1 MIMIPLF
8 VIKYL
13 MIGFVWLLIV
23 DLFMEMTMD
32 NKQRIRYF
40 LLWPLTLGAF
50 LLGVILALLND
61 QNQDNYE

>member
-1 MIMIPLF
+1 MIPMF

-23 DLFMEMTMD
+23 DLYMAFGQM
-32 NKQRIRYF
+32 NNSARIRYL
-40 LLWPLTLGAF
+40 LLWPFTLGAF
-50 LLGVILALLND
+50 IFGVIQAIIND

>member
-1 MIMIPLF
+1 MIPLF

-23 DLFMEMTMD
+23 DLFMEMQMD

-40 LLWPLTLGAF
+40 LLWPFTLGAF
-50 LLGVILALLND
+50 ILGVILALLND

>member
-1 MIMIPLF
+1 MIPMF
-8 VIKYL
+8 IIKYL

-23 DLFMEMTMD
+23 DLFMEMQMH

-40 LLWPLTLGAF
+40 LLWPFTLGAF
-50 LLGVILALLND
+50 ILGVILALLND

>member
-1 MIMIPLF
+1 MIPLF

>member
-1 MIMIPLF
+1 MIQMFI
-8 VIKYL
+8 IKYL

-23 DLFMEMTMD
+23 DLFMEMQMD

-40 LLWPLTLGAF
+40 LLWPFTLGAF
-50 LLGVILALLND
+50 ILGVILALLNY

>member
-1 MIMIPLF
+1 MIPMF
-8 VIKYL
+8 IIKYL

-23 DLFMEMTMD
+23 DLFMEMQMD

-40 LLWPLTLGAF
+40 LLWPFTLGAF
-50 LLGVILALLND
+50 ILGVILALLND

>member
-1 MIMIPLF
+1 MIPLF

-23 DLFMEMTMD
+23 DLFMEMQMN

-40 LLWPLTLGAF
+40 LLWPFTLGAF
-50 LLGVILALLND
+50 ILGVILALLND
-61 QNQDNYE
+61 QNEDNYE

>member
-1 MIMIPLF
+1 MVPMFI
-8 VIKYL
+8 IKYL

-23 DLFMEMTMD
+23 DLFMEMQMD

-40 LLWPLTLGAF
+40 LLWPFTLGAF
-50 LLGVILALLND
+50 ILGVILALLND

>member
-1 MIMIPLF
+1 
-8 VIKYL
+8 

-23 DLFMEMTMD
+23 DLFMEMQMD

-40 LLWPLTLGAF
+40 LLWPFTLGTF
-50 LLGVILALLND
+50 ILGVILALLND

>member
-1 MIMIPLF
+1 MIPMF
-8 VIKYL
+8 IIKYL

-23 DLFMEMTMD
+23 DLFMEMQMD

-40 LLWPLTLGAF
+40 LLWPFTLGAF
-50 LLGVILALLND
+50 ILGVILVLLND

>member
-1 MIMIPLF
+1 MIMIPMF
-8 VIKYL
+8 IIKYL

-23 DLFMEMTMD
+23 DLFMEMQMD

-40 LLWPLTLGAF
+40 LLWPFTLGAF
-50 LLGVILALLND
+50 ILGVILALLND